1 MNATIRNAIV
11 AETYLTNFINP
22 SQLAS
27 MRGDCR
33 GEEGQFFTDKLVEM
47 ADLIKNMPK
56 TYEQDGK
63 GDDAIV
69 TLHYFSVGSD
79 WHWFIIE
86 KDMGDGQHQ
95 AFGLGNHNGA
105 GQFAFSDWDYGYISI
120 VELLEND
127 VVLDMYFTPCTLR
140 EIKEKVRKVEKEA
153 A

>member
-22 SQLAS
+22 RQLAS
-27 MRGDCR
+27 MKGDCR
-33 GEEGQFFTDKLVEM
+33 GEEGQFFIDKLVEM

-69 TLHYFSVGSD
+69 TLHYFRGGSD
-79 WHWFIIE
+79 FYITE

-95 AFGLGNHNGA
+95 AFGLANLG
-105 GQFAFSDWDYGYISI
+105 YGDELGYMSI

-127 VVLDMYFTPCTLR
+127 VELDMYFTPCTLR
-140 EIKEKVRKVEKEA
+140 QIKEA